1 MGGYGIGLGSFVG
14 GMQQGYGLGQSIQ
27 SNRMTNQM
35 NQIKLEDMQRTQRQ
49 KQEMDE
55 IGSQGKA
62 DYDAAVAK
70 GQADPQHPDEWF
82 AQNYAPKME
91 SFLAAN
97 GDVAGAQSWNK
108 FANDATTKR
117 QIRSMGS
124 VLVQLHDGANT
135 GDYSG
140 LDTEMGNFFKTL
152 PAETRKRMGTFDGLR
167 AETDEQGKF
176 IATASFTDQKGKEHI
191 YTWDNPDG
199 LRQTIEGWANP
210 AALYAETM
218 KTEEGK
224 KKFQADVGEA
234 AAKANIDIAKEQKL
248 SELGLKGETP
258 LKRVT
263 DAQKTLMDD
272 PTRTAPGRPSLD
284 EVVKYVQDQ
293 DAAAAKIAP
302 GIGGQQPQQSGP
314 AAVAPKIIVNQ
325 KAAQAV
331 DAAGKP
337 LPMVSGANP
346 ASITAPAPSSAP
358 SGQPAAPSAPP
369 PSGPQGIAAGIGLPA
384 MLASRAAQ
392 QVAPTATAAP
402 VPQTAPGA
410 APVPQTSAAPG
421 LGAAPQ
427 PPAAAAIAPGKG
439 QPLYVATPQAPD
451 GLVRPG
457 NIDLSSRPIVKNPD
471 GTISTVR
478 SITVTM
484 ADGKAV
490 LIPTVIGNRVV
501 SNQEAIQH
509 FKQSG
514 ENLGVFKDEL
524 SADQYANALHQQQA
538 QAYAPQGR

>member
-14 GMQQGYGLGQSIQ
+14 GMQQGYGLGQNIQ

-49 KQEMDE
+49 KQEMDA

-263 DAQKTLMDD
+263 DAQKTLMND

-302 GIGGQQPQQSGP
+302 GINNGQQPQQSGP

-358 SGQPAAPSAPP
+358 AGQPAAPSAPP
-369 PSGPQGIAAGIGLPA
+369 PSGPHGIAAGIGLPA

-427 PPAAAAIAPGKG
+427 PSVARQVAPTAGVPAQPAAPGMVS
-439 QPLYVATPQAPD
+439 Q
-451 GLVRPG
+451 G
-457 NIDLSSRPIVKNPD
+457 NIDPSRAAAVTGAIAVKLPD
-471 GTISTVR
+471 GR
-478 SITVTM
+478 
-484 ADGKAV
+484 AV
-490 LIPTVIGNRVV
+490 VIPSAVGGRALTPEQAV
-501 SNQEAIQH
+501 QH
-509 FKQSG
+509 FQQTG
-514 ENLGVFKDEL
+514 EHLGVFKDEA
-524 SADQYANALHQQQA
+524 SAGQFAQQA
-538 QAYAPQGR
+538 QGR